1 MRHMNRNVVAVALM
15 TVCASCT
22 STPNAVGPYTP
33 PTGLERNTHQAEL
46 LSREAADS
54 IDEDDLEQ
62 AEALLR
68 QSLTADLFYGPA
80 HNNLGVV
87 FLMQDKLYEAAQ
99 EFEWAKKLLPAAPD
113 PRVNL
118 ALVLEKAGREE
129 DALLAWEEALEAAP
143 GCLAALRG
151 RERLGGSSV
160 RE

>member
-1 MRHMNRNVVAVALM
+1 MRRRLLLPALL
-15 TVCASCT
+15 ALGACT
-22 STPNAVGPYTP
+22 STPDSVGPYAP

-54 IDEDDLEQ
+54 IDAGDLEE

-68 QSLTADLFYGPA
+68 QSLTADLFFGPA

-87 FLMQDKLYEAAQ
+87 FLKQAKLYEAAQ

-118 ALVLEKAGREE
+118 ALVLERAGREQ
-129 DALLAWEEALEAAP
+129 DALLAWEGALEVAP
-143 GCLAALRG
+143 DCLVAIEG
-151 RERLGGSSV
+151 RERLGRLRG
-160 RE
+160 E